1 MLTGT
6 VTATQQLLIQNEQKA
21 HFRCA
26 FCIAIGKIL
35 LYNNF
40 KRRDFIM
47 KRILVGLITIMLL
60 LNIVTVFAQEEFT
73 LTMQIGNPIMTV
85 NGETMEIDKGRG
97 TVPITENGR
106 TLVPI
111 RAIIEAMGGTVGWD
125 EVTQKVTLIYGSDNI
140 ILTLNST
147 NAYFNGQLSVLDVA
161 PKEVNGRTILPIRYI
176 AESFK
181 FGVGWEDSTQ
191 TITIFKDVELP
202 EKVSYDATQISE
214 KVAPSVFY
222 IEVYDSELQLLGSG
236 SGFFISSDGVAVTN
250 YHVIDDTAFAT
261 VETIDGK
268 LFEVTNI
275 IAFDKELD
283 AAIIKVGKTELITGE
298 VVDSFPALTLADS
311 DNIKAGQKIFAIGSP
326 KGLKNTISDGIISNV
341 SREDGRLIQITAPIE
356 HGSSGGA
363 LINENGEVLGITSE
377 GYDNGNLNFAIPIN
391 LIKPF
396 DLTAEG
402 MTYAE
407 FVENSH
413 QFVLAASPQNVVLEV
428 GQSVDVLVYAEGKG
442 DWSIYWHAYN
452 EDMVECQWGDWLEEA
467 PNVCTLK
474 ITAKQPGITAVNIY
488 SDVDFEGMDITVNIK
503 NPTISTYPG
512 FVDVP
517 TFTSVTGVEAS
528 DIKENED
535 GYTYTYKCYN
545 ADKVIEYTSFLYD
558 NGFLLYSEG
567 EEEYGYRYAFIT
579 PGNRLVT
586 IFWANRHHEVLVT
599 VFDTTY

>member
-1 MLTGT
+1 
-6 VTATQQLLIQNEQKA
+6 
-21 HFRCA
+21 
-26 FCIAIGKIL
+26 
-35 LYNNF
+35 
-40 KRRDFIM
+40 M
-47 KRILVGLITIMLL
+47 KRIVSVLIIAILI
-60 LNIVTVFAQEEFT
+60 LNMFTAFADEQFT
-73 LTMQIGNPIMTV
+73 LTMQIGNPVMTV
-85 NGETMEIDKGRG
+85 NGAETEIDQGRG

-125 EVTQKVTLIYGSDNI
+125 DATQKVTLIYGSDNI
-140 ILTLNST
+140 VLTINSV

-222 IEVYDSELQLLGSG
+222 IMVGDSNGEPLATG
-236 SGFFISSDGVAVTN
+236 SGFFVTEDGVAVTN
-250 YHVIDDTAFAT
+250 YHVIEDTGT
-261 VETIDGK
+261 GIIETIDEK
-268 LFEVTNI
+268 VYEITNI
-275 IAFDKELD
+275 IAFDKDLD
-283 AAIIKVGKTELITGE
+283 IAIIKVGKTEIFTGE
-298 VVDSFPALTLADS
+298 VAESFPAVTLADS
-311 DNIKAGQKIFAIGSP
+311 DNIKAGQRIFTLGSP
-326 KGLKNTISDGIISNV
+326 QGLKNTISDGIISNV
-341 SREDGRLIQITAPIE
+341 SREEGKLIQITAPIQ

-363 LINENGEVLGITSE
+363 LINEYGEVLGITSGAFNE
-377 GYDNGNLNFAIPIN
+377 MGNLNYAVPIN
-391 LIKPF
+391 YIKPF

-413 QFVLAASPQNVVLEV
+413 QFVLAASPQNIVLEV

-474 ITAKQPGITAVNIY
+474 ITAKQPGITAVNVY

-535 GYTYTYKCYN
+535 GYTYTYKCYK
-545 ADKVIEYTSFLYD
+545 ADKVVEYTSFLYN